1 MSALAAQTADR
12 EVELVLKRPRSSIL
26 LLESKF
32 GLGGSERITYDVVR
46 RLDVQRYRPVLC
58 TLYEPGE
65 VGEWFIRDGYRF
77 YSRLITHRY
86 DPRAFGKLRSI
97 IQREHVELV
106 FLINQPLTCFWGFIM
121 SKYCRIPVVAAVHDK
136 FIGEQSLK
144 LRLNRFLMNKM
155 DVILAVAQGQRDQLV
170 TRQYIRE
177 DIVRVVY
184 NGIDLDHFKP
194 RVEREEQCRLL
205 GLNSKA
211 PIVGTVARLVHLKGV
226 DVFLKAAE
234 AVLKK
239 FPSTQFVVVGDG
251 PEAHELKRMSQALGI
266 ASSVRFLGSRGD
278 VADTARVFNVGV
290 LSSRTEALPM
300 AILEYMSLSVPV
312 VATNVGGVSEMVGHG
327 ETGLLISEDD
337 PSALAGALEVLL
349 SDPHKARKMGLR
361 GRAKVESCF
370 QISNTVS
377 RTEQLFEKLLRR

>member
-1 MSALAAQTADR
+1 MSAPVAQTADR
-12 EVELVLKRPRSSIL
+12 QVELVLKRPRSSIL

-32 GLGGSERITYDVVR
+32 ALGGSERITYDIVR

-86 DPRAFGKLRSI
+86 DPRAFGKLRTI

-136 FIGEQSLK
+136 FIGERSLK
-144 LRLNRFLMNKM
+144 LRLNRFLMNRM

-170 TRQYIRE
+170 KGQYIRE

-184 NGIDLDHFKP
+184 NGIDLDQFKP

-239 FPSTQFVVVGDG
+239 FPSAQFVVVGDG
-251 PEAHELKRMSQALGI
+251 PECHQLKRRSQALGI

-300 AILEYMSLSVPV
+300 VILEYMSLSVPV
-312 VATNVGGVSEMVGHG
+312 IATNVGGVSEMVGHG

>member
-86 DPRAFGKLRSI
+86 DPRAFWKLRSI

-121 SKYCRIPVVAAVHDK
+121 SKYFRIPVVAAVHDK

-144 LRLNRFLMNKM
+144 RRLNRFLMNKM

-290 LSSRTEALPM
+290 LSSRTEGLPM

-337 PSALAGALEVLL
+337 PFALAGALEVLL

>member
-1 MSALAAQTADR
+1 MSAPAAQTADR

-194 RVEREEQCRLL
+194 QVEREEQCRLL

-251 PEAHELKRMSQALGI
+251 PESHELKRMSQTLGI

-312 VATNVGGVSEMVGHG
+312 IATNVGGVSEMVGHG

>member
-1 MSALAAQTADR
+1 MSAPAAQTADR

-144 LRLNRFLMNKM
+144 LRLNRFLMNRM
-155 DVILAVAQGQRDQLV
+155 DVILAVAQGQSDQLV

-194 RVEREEQCRLL
+194 QVEREEQCRLL

-251 PEAHELKRMSQALGI
+251 AEAHELKRMSQALGI
-266 ASSVRFLGSRGD
+266 APSVRFLGSRGD
-278 VADTARVFNVGV
+278 VADTASVFNVGV
-290 LSSRTEALPM
+290 LSSRTEGLPM
-300 AILEYMSLSVPV
+300 AVLEYMSLSIPV

-337 PSALAGALEVLL
+337 PSGLAGALEVLL

>member
-1 MSALAAQTADR
+1 MSAPAAQTADR

-144 LRLNRFLMNKM
+144 LRLNRFLMNRM

-327 ETGLLISEDD
+327 ETGVLISEDD

>member
-1 MSALAAQTADR
+1 MTAGSTFCPDR
-12 EVELVLKRPRSSIL
+12 AVTVLSEKPVTSIL

-32 GLGGSERITYDVVR
+32 ALGGSERITYDVVR

-121 SKYCRIPVVAAVHDK
+121 SKYFRIPVVAAVHDK

-144 LRLNRFLMNKM
+144 RRLNRFLMNKM

-211 PIVGTVARLVHLKGV
+211 PIVGTVARLVYLKGV

-251 PEAHELKRMSQALGI
+251 AEAHELKRMSQALGI
-266 ASSVRFLGSRGD
+266 APSVRFLGSRGD

-290 LSSRTEALPM
+290 LSSRTEGLPM

>member
-1 MSALAAQTADR
+1 MTAGSTFCPDR
-12 EVELVLKRPRSSIL
+12 AVTVVSQKPVTSIL

-32 GLGGSERITYDVVR
+32 ALGGSERITYDVVR
-46 RLDVQRYRPVLC
+46 RLNVQRYRPVLC

-97 IQREHVELV
+97 IEREHVELV
-106 FLINQPLTCFWGFIM
+106 LLINQPLTCFWGFII
-121 SKYCRIPVVAAVHDK
+121 SKYFRIPVVAAVHNK
-136 FIGEQSLK
+136 FLGEQSPK
-144 LRLNRFLMNKM
+144 LRFNRFLMNRM
-155 DVILAVAQGQRDQLV
+155 DVILAVAQGQKDHLV
-170 TRQYIRE
+170 TRQYIRK

-184 NGIDLDHFKP
+184 NGIDLDEFKP
-194 RVEREEQCRLL
+194 RVKREEQCRLL

-234 AVLKK
+234 IVLKK
-239 FPSTQFVVVGDG
+239 FSSTQFVIVGDG
-251 PEAHELKRMSQALGI
+251 PEAHELKRMAQALGI

-278 VADTARVFNVGV
+278 VADTASVFNVGV
-290 LSSRTEALPM
+290 LSSRTEGLPM
-300 AILEYMSLSVPV
+300 AVLEYMSLSIPV

-327 ETGLLISEDD
+327 ETGLLIPEDN
-337 PSALAGALEVLL
+337 PFALAGALEVLL
-349 SDPHKARKMGLR
+349 SDRHKGRKMGLR

>member
-1 MSALAAQTADR
+1 MTAGSTFCPDR
-12 EVELVLKRPRSSIL
+12 AVTVLSQKPVTSIL

-32 GLGGSERITYDVVR
+32 ALGGSERITYDVVR

-121 SKYCRIPVVAAVHDK
+121 SKYFRIPVVAAVHDK

-144 LRLNRFLMNKM
+144 RRLNRFLMNKM

-251 PEAHELKRMSQALGI
+251 AEAHELKRMSQALGI
-266 ASSVRFLGSRGD
+266 APSVRFLGSRGD

-290 LSSRTEALPM
+290 LSSRTEGLPM

>member
-12 EVELVLKRPRSSIL
+12 EVELVLKRPSSSIL

-32 GLGGSERITYDVVR
+32 ALGGSERITYDVVR

-337 PSALAGALEVLL
+337 PSALVGALEVLL

>member
-1 MSALAAQTADR
+1 MTAGSTFCPDR
-12 EVELVLKRPRSSIL
+12 AVTVLSQKPVTSIL

-144 LRLNRFLMNKM
+144 LRLNRFLMNRM
-155 DVILAVAQGQRDQLV
+155 DVILAVAQAQRDQLV

-184 NGIDLDHFKP
+184 NGIDLDQFKP

-300 AILEYMSLSVPV
+300 AILEYMSLSLPV

-327 ETGLLISEDD
+327 ETGLLISGDD
-337 PSALAGALEVLL
+337 PSALASALEILL

>member
-1 MSALAAQTADR
+1 MSAPAAQTADR

-97 IQREHVELV
+97 IQRERVELV

-121 SKYCRIPVVAAVHDK
+121 SKYFRIPVVAAVHDK
-136 FIGEQSLK
+136 FIAEQSLK
-144 LRLNRFLMNKM
+144 RRLNRFLMNKM

-184 NGIDLDHFKP
+184 NGIDLDQFTP

-211 PIVGTVARLVHLKGV
+211 PIVGTVARLVYLKGV

-337 PSALAGALEVLL
+337 PFALAGALEVLL
-349 SDPHKARKMGLR
+349 SDRHKARKMGLR

>member
-1 MSALAAQTADR
+1 MSAPASQTAERKVD
-12 EVELVLKRPRSSIL
+12 LVLKKPRSSIL

-32 GLGGSERITYDVVR
+32 VIGGSGRITYDVVR
-46 RLDVQRYRPVLC
+46 RLDGRRYRPVIC

-65 VGEWFIRDGYRF
+65 VGEWFIKDGYRF

-97 IQREHVELV
+97 IEREHVELV
-106 FLINQPLTCFWGFIM
+106 LLINQPLTCFWGFII
-121 SKYCRIPVVAAVHDK
+121 SKYFRIPVVAAVHNK
-136 FIGEQSLK
+136 FLGEQSPK
-144 LRLNRFLMNKM
+144 LRFNRFLMNRM
-155 DVILAVAQGQRDQLV
+155 DVILAVAQGQKDHLV
-170 TRQYIRE
+170 TRQYIRK

-184 NGIDLDHFKP
+184 NGIDLDEFKP
-194 RVEREEQCRLL
+194 RVKREEQCRLL

-234 AVLKK
+234 IVLKK
-239 FPSTQFVVVGDG
+239 FSSTQFVIVGDG
-251 PEAHELKRMSQALGI
+251 PEAHELKRMAQALGI

-278 VADTARVFNVGV
+278 VADTASVFNVGV
-290 LSSRTEALPM
+290 LSSRTEGLPM
-300 AILEYMSLSVPV
+300 AVLEYMSLSIPV

-327 ETGLLISEDD
+327 ETGLLIPEDN
-337 PSALAGALEVLL
+337 PFALAGALEVLL
-349 SDPHKARKMGLR
+349 SDRHKGRKMGLR

>member
-1 MSALAAQTADR
+1 MSAPVAQTADR
-12 EVELVLKRPRSSIL
+12 QVELVLKRPRSSIL

-32 GLGGSERITYDVVR
+32 ALGGSERITYDIVR

-86 DPRAFGKLRSI
+86 DPRAFGKLRTI

-136 FIGEQSLK
+136 FIGERSLK
-144 LRLNRFLMNKM
+144 LRLNRFLMNRM

-170 TRQYIRE
+170 KGQYIRE

-184 NGIDLDHFKP
+184 NGIDLDQFKP

-239 FPSTQFVVVGDG
+239 FPSAQFVVVGDG
-251 PEAHELKRMSQALGI
+251 PECHQLKRRSQALGI

-300 AILEYMSLSVPV
+300 VILEYMSLSVPV

>member
-1 MSALAAQTADR
+1 MSAPVAQTADR
-12 EVELVLKRPRSSIL
+12 QVELVLKRPRSSIL

-32 GLGGSERITYDVVR
+32 ALGGSERITYDIVR

-86 DPRAFGKLRSI
+86 DPRAFGKLRTI

-136 FIGEQSLK
+136 FIGERSLK
-144 LRLNRFLMNKM
+144 LRLNRFLMNRM
-155 DVILAVAQGQRDQLV
+155 DVISAVAQGQRDQLV

-184 NGIDLDHFKP
+184 NGIDLDQFKP

-239 FPSTQFVVVGDG
+239 FPSAQFVVVGDG
-251 PEAHELKRMSQALGI
+251 PECHQLKRRSQALGI

-300 AILEYMSLSVPV
+300 VILEYMSLSVPV
-312 VATNVGGVSEMVGHG
+312 IATNVGGVSEMVGHG

>member
-1 MSALAAQTADR
+1 MTAGSTFCPDR
-12 EVELVLKRPRSSIL
+12 AVTVVSQKPVTSIL

-32 GLGGSERITYDVVR
+32 ALGGSERITYDVVR
-46 RLDVQRYRPVLC
+46 RLNVQRYRPVLC

-97 IQREHVELV
+97 IQRERVELV

-121 SKYCRIPVVAAVHDK
+121 SKYFRIPVVAAVHDK
-136 FIGEQSLK
+136 FIAEQSLK
-144 LRLNRFLMNKM
+144 RRLNRFLMNKL

-184 NGIDLDHFKP
+184 NGIDLDQFKP

-211 PIVGTVARLVHLKGV
+211 PIVGTVARLVYLKGV

-266 ASSVRFLGSRGD
+266 ASNVRFLGSRGD

-300 AILEYMSLSVPV
+300 AILEYMSLAVPV

-327 ETGLLISEDD
+327 EAGLLISEDD
-337 PSALAGALEVLL
+337 PFALAGALEVLL
-349 SDPHKARKMGLR
+349 SDRHKARKMGLR

>member
-1 MSALAAQTADR
+1 MTAGSTFCPDR
-12 EVELVLKRPRSSIL
+12 AVTVVSQKPVTSIL

-32 GLGGSERITYDVVR
+32 ALGGSERITYDVVR
-46 RLDVQRYRPVLC
+46 RLNVQRYRPVLC

-121 SKYCRIPVVAAVHDK
+121 SKYCRIPVIAAVHNK

-144 LRLNRFLMNKM
+144 LRLNRFLMNRM

-266 ASSVRFLGSRGD
+266 APSVRFLGSRGD

-290 LSSRTEALPM
+290 LSSRTEAFPM

-349 SDPHKARKMGLR
+349 SDRHKARKMGLQ

>member
-1 MSALAAQTADR
+1 MSAPAAQTADR

-46 RLDVQRYRPVLC
+46 RLNVQRYRPVLC

-106 FLINQPLTCFWGFIM
+106 LLINQPLTCFWGFII
-121 SKYCRIPVVAAVHDK
+121 SKYFRIPVVAAVHNK
-136 FIGEQSLK
+136 FLGEQSPK
-144 LRLNRFLMNKM
+144 LRFNRFLMNRM
-155 DVILAVAQGQRDQLV
+155 DVILAVAQGQKDHLV

-251 PEAHELKRMSQALGI
+251 PESHELKRMSQALGI

-337 PSALAGALEVLL
+337 PSGLAGALEVLL

>member
-1 MSALAAQTADR
+1 MTAGSTFCPDR
-12 EVELVLKRPRSSIL
+12 AVTVVSQKPVTSIL

-32 GLGGSERITYDVVR
+32 ALGGSERITYDVVR
-46 RLDVQRYRPVLC
+46 RLNVQRYRPVLC

-97 IQREHVELV
+97 IQRERVELV

-184 NGIDLDHFKP
+184 NGIDLDQFKP

-251 PEAHELKRMSQALGI
+251 PESHELKRMSQALGI
-266 ASSVRFLGSRGD
+266 AASVRFLGSRGD

-290 LSSRTEALPM
+290 LSSRTEAFPM
-300 AILEYMSLSVPV
+300 AILEYMSLAVPV

>member
-12 EVELVLKRPRSSIL
+12 EVELVLKRPSSSIL

-32 GLGGSERITYDVVR
+32 ALGGSERITYDVVR

-300 AILEYMSLSVPV
+300 AILEYMSLSGPV
-312 VATNVGGVSEMVGHG
+312 IATNVGGVSEMVGHG

-337 PSALAGALEVLL
+337 PSALVGALEVLL

>member
-1 MSALAAQTADR
+1 MSAPAAQTADR

-86 DPRAFGKLRSI
+86 DPRAFWKLRSI

-106 FLINQPLTCFWGFIM
+106 FLINQPLTCFWGLIM

-136 FIGEQSLK
+136 FKGEQSLK
-144 LRLNRFLMNKM
+144 LRLNRLLMNRM

-205 GLNSKA
+205 GLSSKA

-266 ASSVRFLGSRGD
+266 SPSVRFLGSRGD

-300 AILEYMSLSVPV
+300 AILEYMSLAVPV

-337 PSALAGALEVLL
+337 PFALAGALEVLL
-349 SDPHKARKMGLR
+349 SDRHKARKMGLR

>member
-1 MSALAAQTADR
+1 MSAPAAQTADR

>member
-1 MSALAAQTADR
+1 MSAPAAQTADR
-12 EVELVLKRPRSSIL
+12 EVELVIKRPRSSIL

-32 GLGGSERITYDVVR
+32 GLGGWERITYDVVR
-46 RLDVQRYRPVLC
+46 RLDVRRYRPVLC

-106 FLINQPLTCFWGFIM
+106 FLINQPLTCFWGLIM
-121 SKYCRIPVVAAVHDK
+121 SKYCRIPVIAAVHNK

-144 LRLNRFLMNKM
+144 LRLNRFLMNRM

-266 ASSVRFLGSRGD
+266 APSVRFLGSRGD

-300 AILEYMSLSVPV
+300 AILEYMSLAVPV

-337 PSALAGALEVLL
+337 PFALAGALEVLL
-349 SDPHKARKMGLR
+349 SDRHKARKMGLR

>member
-1 MSALAAQTADR
+1 MSAPAAQTADR

-97 IQREHVELV
+97 IQRERVELV

-121 SKYCRIPVVAAVHDK
+121 SKYFRIPVVAAVHDK
-136 FIGEQSLK
+136 FIAEQSLK
-144 LRLNRFLMNKM
+144 RRLNRFLMNKM

-337 PSALAGALEVLL
+337 PFALAGALEVLL
-349 SDPHKARKMGLR
+349 SDRHKARKMGLR

>member
-1 MSALAAQTADR
+1 MSAPAAQTADR

-194 RVEREEQCRLL
+194 QVEREEQCRLL

-312 VATNVGGVSEMVGHG
+312 IATNVGGVSEMVGHG

>member
-1 MSALAAQTADR
+1 MSAPAAQTADR

-144 LRLNRFLMNKM
+144 LRLNRFLMNRM

-194 RVEREEQCRLL
+194 QVEREEQCRLL

-312 VATNVGGVSEMVGHG
+312 IATNVGGVSEMVGHG

>member
-1 MSALAAQTADR
+1 MTAGSTFCPDR
-12 EVELVLKRPRSSIL
+12 AVTVLSQKPVTSIL

-144 LRLNRFLMNKM
+144 LRLNRFLMNRM
-155 DVILAVAQGQRDQLV
+155 DVILAVAQAQRDQLV

-184 NGIDLDHFKP
+184 NGIDLDQFKP

-300 AILEYMSLSVPV
+300 AILEYMSLSLPV

-327 ETGLLISEDD
+327 ETRD
-337 PSALAGALEVLL
+337 
-349 SDPHKARKMGLR
+349 
-361 GRAKVESCF
+361 
-370 QISNTVS
+370 N
-377 RTEQLFEKLLRR
+377 

>member
-1 MSALAAQTADR
+1 MSAPAAQTADR

-144 LRLNRFLMNKM
+144 LRLNRFLMNRM
-155 DVILAVAQGQRDQLV
+155 DVILAVAQGQSDQLV

-194 RVEREEQCRLL
+194 QVEREEQCRLL

-251 PEAHELKRMSQALGI
+251 AEAHELKRMSQALGI
-266 ASSVRFLGSRGD
+266 APSVRFLGSRGD

-290 LSSRTEALPM
+290 LSSRTEGLPM

-337 PSALAGALEVLL
+337 PSGLAGALEVLL

>member
-1 MSALAAQTADR
+1 MTAGSTFCPDR
-12 EVELVLKRPRSSIL
+12 AVTVVSQKPVTSIL

-32 GLGGSERITYDVVR
+32 ALGGSERITYDVVR

-65 VGEWFIRDGYRF
+65 VGEGFIRDGYRF

-121 SKYCRIPVVAAVHDK
+121 SKYCRIPVIAAVHNK

-144 LRLNRFLMNKM
+144 LRLNRFLMNRM

-170 TRQYIRE
+170 TRQNIRE

-327 ETGLLISEDD
+327 EAGLLISEDD
-337 PSALAGALEVLL
+337 PFALAGALEVLL
-349 SDPHKARKMGLR
+349 SDRHKARKMGLR